1 MTLQREHGGCQI
13 DGIAFNTPALPADCQ
28 QVHVA
33 YRLDANEFR
42 GIVSP
47 QLIVE
52 HIEYGPG

>member
-1 MTLQREHGGCQI
+1 MTLQPAQGNCQI
-13 DGIAFNTPALPADCQ
+13 DGIAFNTAELPADCRQ
-28 QVHVA
+28 IHMA

-52 HIEYGPG
+52 YLEAVS